1 MNQQTLSLKTLHE
14 GLGAVLKNIATGN
27 VEDEIEELEKE
38 AKDIHTPEQQRYVLT
53 KVIRLLENLIV
64 LRHNPSKVKSFMHD
78 NIAWFER
85 KLSSKDEGQAG
96 KELTVRMGE
105 NIARVARLRDTILKK
120 RWSDDKFNQGVE
132 DMKDRAERIV
142 QDASH
147 KEVEM

>member
-64 LRHNPSKVKSFMHD
+64 LPISN
-78 NIAWFER
+78 
-85 KLSSKDEGQAG
+85 LSVQIK
-96 KELTVRMGE
+96 
-105 NIARVARLRDTILKK
+105 ILKPPIP
-120 RWSDDKFNQGVE
+120 QL
-132 DMKDRAERIV
+132 
-142 QDASH
+142 
-147 KEVEM
+147 